1 MSPRSWPDGDD
12 PIAVE
17 LRRAFDEAQLRGP
30 DDMMLRR
37 GWASIVSRP
46 TWRRPR
52 GWRWFAGGM
61 ASTAAVAA
69 ACAAL
74 LWPRAAETPSARDR
88 ATIAALVTPVSG
100 DGTMAAPGPEGRHV
114 TLDGGVEARLEGS
127 SVMRI
132 DLGDPRVEEG
142 AVRFSVPQR
151 RPGHPFVVRAQKYK
165 VVVLGTKFG
174 VAVRGDK
181 QVDVDVSDGEVE
193 VWSDVRVARLV
204 RGDSWHSTPA
214 EAPAAAE
221 PAPAVA
227 PEPEPAP
234 AVVVAPE
241 PELVVAQEV
250 STHNAARRHAARGS
264 SRTVA
269 TAAPAEAAAPAAV
282 RTGPGAENAAYEI
295 GKVLSER
302 GQPASAVAAWRRYRA
317 DYPNGIL
324 RVEADVSIIETLAR
338 AGNTEDALA
347 EATDFLRRRPDSERR
362 GEIARVAGALY
373 RARGDCRQAVG
384 AYQVALS
391 ATRSRDVAE
400 AAGFH
405 RAACLVRLG
414 DAAGIDAARAYIRSH
429 PDGRFKKQAAALVEQ
444 GLPANH

>member
-1 MSPRSWPDGDD
+1 VSPRSWPDGDD

-30 DDMMLRR
+30 NDVMLRR
-37 GWASIVSRP
+37 GWAAIVGRP
-46 TWRRPR
+46 AWRRPR
-52 GWRWFAGGM
+52 GWSWFAGGM
-61 ASTAAVAA
+61 ATTAAVAV

-74 LWPRAAETPSARDR
+74 LWPRAVETPGARER
-88 ATIAALVTPVSG
+88 AMTMVTAPTGES
-100 DGTMAAPGPEGRHV
+100 TMTTGPEGRRV

-132 DLGDPRVEEG
+132 DRGDARVEEG

-151 RPGHPFVVRAQKYK
+151 RPGHPFVVRAQNYR

-181 QVDVDVSDGEVE
+181 QVDVDVAEGVVE
-193 VWSDVRVARLV
+193 VWSDVRVARLE
-204 RGDSWHSTPA
+204 RGESWHSTPPEA
-214 EAPAAAE
+214 ATPVAPAPVVAPEPTLAPAPVVAPEPTLAPVPAE

-227 PEPEPAP
+227 RA
-234 AVVVAPE
+234 AVD
-241 PELVVAQEV
+241 
-250 STHNAARRHAARGS
+250 THKAARHHASRGS
-264 SRTVA
+264 SRAVA
-269 TAAPAEAAAPAAV
+269 AVPAEPAAV

-338 AGNTEDALA
+338 AGHTDDALA

-362 GEIARVAGALY
+362 GEIARVTGDLY

-384 AYQVALS
+384 AYQVAL
-391 ATRSRDVAE
+391 AE

-414 DAAGIDAARAYIRSH
+414 DAAGVDAARAYLRSH
-429 PDGRFKKQAAALVEQ
+429 PDGRFKKQAAALIEQ
-444 GLPANH
+444 GVPANH

>member
-17 LRRAFDEAQLRGP
+17 LRRAFDEAQLRIP
-30 DDMMLRR
+30 DDVMLRR
-37 GWASIVSRP
+37 GWAAISGRP
-46 TWRRPR
+46 TWRPR
-52 GWRWFAGGM
+52 GWSWFAGGM
-61 ASTAAVAA
+61 ASTAAIAV

-74 LWPRAAETPSARDR
+74 LWPRAVETPGRRDR
-88 ATIAALVTPVSG
+88 ATIAMVT
-100 DGTMAAPGPEGRHV
+100 GTEGEATMTTGAEGRQV

-132 DLGDPRVEEG
+132 DRGDARVEEG

-151 RPGHPFVVRAQKYK
+151 RPGQPFVVRAQQYR

-181 QVDVDVSDGEVE
+181 QVDVDVTEGVVE
-193 VWSDVRVARLV
+193 VWSDVRVARLE
-204 RGDSWHSTPA
+204 RGESWHSSPA
-214 EAPAAAE
+214 EAPP
-221 PAPAVA
+221 PATHA
-227 PEPEPAP
+227 P
-234 AVVVAPE
+234 VVAPE
-241 PELVVAQEV
+241 PAPPSAALAAEVELVVAPAPE
-250 STHNAARRHAARGS
+250 THKPSRRHSARGS
-264 SRTVA
+264 SSSRVA
-269 TAAPAEAAAPAAV
+269 TAAAAESAPV

-338 AGNTEDALA
+338 SGETDDALA

-362 GEIARVAGALY
+362 GEIARVAGDLY

-384 AYQVALS
+384 AYQIALS
-391 ATRSRDVAE
+391 VTRSRDVAE

-414 DAAGIDAARAYIRSH
+414 DAAGVDAARAYLRSH
-429 PDGRFKKQAAALVEQ
+429 PDGRFKKQAVALVEQ
-444 GLPANH
+444 GVPANH

>member
-30 DDMMLRR
+30 DDVMLRR
-37 GWASIVSRP
+37 GWAAISGRP

-52 GWRWFAGGM
+52 GWSWFAGGM
-61 ASTAAVAA
+61 ASTAAVAV

-74 LWPRAAETPSARDR
+74 LWPRAVETPGARDR
-88 ATIAALVTPVSG
+88 ATPAMVAASSG
-100 DGTMAAPGPEGRHV
+100 EATMTTGAEGRQV

-132 DLGDPRVEEG
+132 DRGDARVEEG

-151 RPGHPFVVRAQKYK
+151 RPGHPFVVRAQKYR

-181 QVDVDVSDGEVE
+181 QVDVDVAEGVVE
-193 VWSDVRVARLV
+193 VWSDVRVARLE
-204 RGDSWHSTPA
+204 RGESWHSTPG
-214 EAPAAAE
+214 EAPPAAEQAAPVVAPEPAPAPAAVTPEVELVIAPAADTHKPSRRHTSRRSSSRVAVAAAAE
-221 PAPAVA
+221 PAP
-227 PEPEPAP
+227 
-234 AVVVAPE
+234 
-241 PELVVAQEV
+241 
-250 STHNAARRHAARGS
+250 
-264 SRTVA
+264 
-269 TAAPAEAAAPAAV
+269 V

-338 AGNTEDALA
+338 AGETDDALA

-362 GEIARVAGALY
+362 GEIARVAGDLY

-384 AYQVALS
+384 AYQIALS

-414 DAAGIDAARAYIRSH
+414 DATGVDAARAYLRSH

-444 GLPANH
+444 GVPANH